1 MTALA
6 NERVAYYNGKIMPE
20 RDVLIPFRDRGFM
33 AGDAV
38 FDTTRTFSHRIFKLK
53 EHIDRLYRSL
63 RYLQIDPR
71 SRPKEMSDITEDVL
85 ARNLHL
91 LDSRRRL
98 LGQPARSRAAERR
111 RLARRQRGDADGDR
125 GVPAAAAEGAGALYR
140 DGVDVIVPSVRRTAP
155 DMLSPRA
162 KTHNYLNLVMG
173 DLEAKAADP
182 EAWAVLLDA
191 NGNLCEGI
199 GTNIFVVRDGTVM
212 TPRDRYVLPGI
223 SRETVIELAREI
235 GSPASRR
242 DIDLYDAYTADE
254 AFLTSTSLCI
264 CPVRSI
270 NGRHVGI
277 DTDAGTGDPAP
288 DRRLRQAARFRLRGA
303 IPPPPERLKPPR
315 PRWQRRSSRGPQR

>member
-6 NERVAYYNGKIMPE
+6 NERVAYFNGKIVPE
-20 RDVLIPFRDRGFM
+20 SDVLIPFRDRGFM
-33 AGDAV
+33 AGDAA
-38 FDTTRTFSHRIFKLK
+38 FDTARTFDHKIFKLK

-63 RYLQIDPR
+63 RYLQIDPQL
-71 SRPKEMSDITEDVL
+71 PPGQLTEITEEVV

-91 LDSRRRL
+91 IDKDEDYWVSQRISRGLNSADRSPQTKSGPTVIVECAPL
-98 LGQPARSRAAERR
+98 PLKSRAR
-111 RLARRQRGDADGDR
+111 
-125 GVPAAAAEGAGALYR
+125 LYR
-140 DGVDVIVPSVRRTAP
+140 DGIDVIVPAVRRSAP

-191 NGNLCEGI
+191 NGNLCEGT
-199 GTNIFVVRDGTVM
+199 GSNIFIVRAGTVM
-212 TPRDRYVLPGI
+212 TPRERFVLPGI

-235 GSPASRR
+235 GQPFAEA

-270 NGRHVGI
+270 NGRHVGVDAMPGPVTQRLI
-277 DTDAGTGDPAP
+277 DAYARLIDFDFVAQYK
-288 DRRLRQAARFRLRGA
+288 RRLNG
-303 IPPPPERLKPPR
+303 
-315 PRWQRRSSRGPQR
+315 

>member
-6 NERVAYYNGKIMPE
+6 NERVAYFNGKIVPE
-20 RDVLIPFRDRGFM
+20 SDVLIPFRDRGFM

-38 FDTTRTFSHRIFKLK
+38 FDTARTVKHRIFKLK
-53 EHIDRLYRSL
+53 EHIDRLYNSL
-63 RYLQIDPR
+63 RYIQVDPR
-71 SRPKEMSDITEDVL
+71 ISPKELTAITEDVV

-91 LDSRRRL
+91 I
-98 LGQPARSRAAERR
+98 
-111 RLARRQRGDADGDR
+111 DADDDYWVSQRISR
-125 GVPAAAAEGAGALYR
+125 GSDSADSVAGRGATPTVIVECRPLPLKQRARLFR
-140 DGVDVIVPSVRRTAP
+140 DGIDVIVPAIRRTAP

-191 NGNLCEGI
+191 NGNLCEGT
-199 GTNIFVVRDGTVM
+199 GSNIFVVRGGTIM
-212 TPRDRYVLPGI
+212 TPRERYVLPGI

-235 GSPASRR
+235 GQPLVEA

-264 CPVRSI
+264 CPVRSL
-270 NGRHVGI
+270 NGRHVGVDAMPGPATQRLI
-277 DTDAGTGDPAP
+277 DAFAKLLDFDYVAQYK
-288 DRRLRQAARFRLRGA
+288 RRLNG
-303 IPPPPERLKPPR
+303 
-315 PRWQRRSSRGPQR
+315 

>member
-6 NERVAYYNGKIMPE
+6 NERVAYFNGRIVPE
-20 RDVLIPFRDRGFM
+20 SDVLIPFRDRGFM
-33 AGDAV
+33 AGDAA
-38 FDTTRTFSHRIFKLK
+38 FDTARTFDHKIFKLN

-63 RYLQIDPR
+63 RYLQIDPQLPPR
-71 SRPKEMSDITEDVL
+71 QLTEITEEVV

-91 LDSRRRL
+91 IDKDEDYWVSQRISRGLNSADRSPQTKSGPTVIVECAPLPLKQR
-98 LGQPARSRAAERR
+98 AR
-111 RLARRQRGDADGDR
+111 
-125 GVPAAAAEGAGALYR
+125 LYR
-140 DGVDVIVPSVRRTAP
+140 DGIDVIVPAVRRSAP

-191 NGNLCEGI
+191 NGNLCEGT
-199 GTNIFVVRDGTVM
+199 GSNIFIVRAGMVL
-212 TPRDRYVLPGI
+212 TPRERFVLPGI

-235 GSPASRR
+235 KQPFAEA

-270 NGRHVGI
+270 NGRHVGVDAMPGPVTQRLI
-277 DTDAGTGDPAP
+277 DAYARLIDFDFVAQYK
-288 DRRLRQAARFRLRGA
+288 RRLNG
-303 IPPPPERLKPPR
+303 
-315 PRWQRRSSRGPQR
+315 

>member
-6 NERVAYYNGKIMPE
+6 NERVAYFNGKIVPE
-20 RDVLIPFRDRGFM
+20 SDVLIPFRDRGFM

-38 FDTTRTFSHRIFKLK
+38 FDTARTVKHRIFKLK
-53 EHIDRLYRSL
+53 EHIDRLYNSL
-63 RYLQIDPR
+63 RYIQVDPR
-71 SRPKEMSDITEDVL
+71 ISPKEMTAITEDVV

-91 LDSRRRL
+91 I
-98 LGQPARSRAAERR
+98 
-111 RLARRQRGDADGDR
+111 DADDDYWVSQRISR
-125 GVPAAAAEGAGALYR
+125 GSDSADSVAGRGTTPTVIVECRPLPLKQRARLFR
-140 DGVDVIVPSVRRTAP
+140 DGIDVIVPAIRRTAP

-191 NGNLCEGI
+191 NGNLCEGT
-199 GTNIFVVRDGTVM
+199 GSNIFVVRNGIVM
-212 TPRDRYVLPGI
+212 TPRERYVLPGI

-235 GSPASRR
+235 GQPLVEA

-254 AFLTSTSLCI
+254 AFLTSTSLCL

-270 NGRHVGI
+270 NGRHVGV
-277 DTDAGTGDPAP
+277 DTIPGPVTQRLMDAFAKLLDFDYVAQYK
-288 DRRLRQAARFRLRGA
+288 RRLNG
-303 IPPPPERLKPPR
+303 
-315 PRWQRRSSRGPQR
+315 

>member
-6 NERVAYYNGKIMPE
+6 NERVAYFNGKIMPE
-20 RDVLIPFRDRGFM
+20 SDVLIPFRDRGFM
-33 AGDAV
+33 AGDAA
-38 FDTTRTFSHRIFKLK
+38 FDTARTFNHRIFKLK

-63 RYLQIDPR
+63 RYLQIDPQLPPR
-71 SRPKEMSDITEDVL
+71 QLTEITEEVV

-91 LDSRRRL
+91 IDKDEDYWVSQRISRGLNSADRSPQTKSGPTVIVECAPL
-98 LGQPARSRAAERR
+98 PLKSRAR
-111 RLARRQRGDADGDR
+111 
-125 GVPAAAAEGAGALYR
+125 LYR
-140 DGVDVIVPSVRRTAP
+140 DGIDVIVPAIRRSAP

-191 NGNLCEGI
+191 NGNLCEGT
-199 GTNIFVVRDGTVM
+199 GSNIFIVRAGTVM
-212 TPRDRYVLPGI
+212 TPRERFVLPGI

-235 GSPASRR
+235 GQPLVEA

-264 CPVRSI
+264 CPVRSL
-270 NGRHVGI
+270 NGRHVGV
-277 DTDAGTGDPAP
+277 DAMPGPVT
-288 DRRLRQAARFRLRGA
+288 RRLIDAYAKLLDFDFVAQYKRRLNG
-303 IPPPPERLKPPR
+303 
-315 PRWQRRSSRGPQR
+315 

>member
-6 NERVAYYNGKIMPE
+6 NERVAYFNGRIVPE
-20 RDVLIPFRDRGFM
+20 SDVLIPFRDRGFM
-33 AGDAV
+33 AGDAA
-38 FDTTRTFSHRIFKLK
+38 FDTARTFDHKIFKLK

-63 RYLQIDPR
+63 RYLQIDPQLPPR
-71 SRPKEMSDITEDVL
+71 QLTEITEEVV

-91 LDSRRRL
+91 IDKDEDYWVSQRISRGLNSADRSPQTKSGPTVIVECAPLPLKQR
-98 LGQPARSRAAERR
+98 AR
-111 RLARRQRGDADGDR
+111 
-125 GVPAAAAEGAGALYR
+125 LYR
-140 DGVDVIVPSVRRTAP
+140 DGIDVIVPAVRRSAP

-191 NGNLCEGI
+191 NGNLCEGT
-199 GTNIFVVRDGTVM
+199 GSNIFIVRAGTVM
-212 TPRDRYVLPGI
+212 TPRERYVLPGI
-223 SRETVIELAREI
+223 SRATVIELAREI
-235 GSPASRR
+235 GQPLAEA

-270 NGRHVGI
+270 NGRHVGVDAMPGPVTQRLI
-277 DTDAGTGDPAP
+277 DAFAKLLDFDYVAQYK
-288 DRRLRQAARFRLRGA
+288 RRLNG
-303 IPPPPERLKPPR
+303 
-315 PRWQRRSSRGPQR
+315 

>member
-6 NERVAYYNGKIMPE
+6 NERVAYFNGKIMPE
-20 RDVLIPFRDRGFM
+20 SDVLIPFRDRGFM
-33 AGDAV
+33 AGDAA
-38 FDTTRTFSHRIFKLK
+38 FDTARTFNHRLFKLK

-63 RYLQIDPR
+63 RYLQIDPQLPPR
-71 SRPKEMSDITEDVL
+71 QLTEITEEVV

-91 LDSRRRL
+91 IDKDEDYWVSQRISRGLNSADRSPQTKSGPTVIVECAPL
-98 LGQPARSRAAERR
+98 PLKSRAR
-111 RLARRQRGDADGDR
+111 
-125 GVPAAAAEGAGALYR
+125 LYR
-140 DGVDVIVPSVRRTAP
+140 DGIDVIVPAIRRSAP

-191 NGNLCEGI
+191 NGNLCEGT
-199 GTNIFVVRDGTVM
+199 GSNIFIVRAGTVM
-212 TPRDRYVLPGI
+212 TPRERFVLPGI

-235 GSPASRR
+235 GQPLVEA

-264 CPVRSI
+264 CPVRSL
-270 NGRHVGI
+270 NGRHVGVDAMPGPVTRHLI
-277 DTDAGTGDPAP
+277 DAYAKLLDFDFVAQYK
-288 DRRLRQAARFRLRGA
+288 RRLNG
-303 IPPPPERLKPPR
+303 
-315 PRWQRRSSRGPQR
+315 